1 MVDDFNWEIL
11 DIEIDLNLSAQRIVR
26 VLERVGISRGYPAM
40 IRLDNGPELISQTYR
55 NELLDFFLF
64 RTLNEAREITEC
76 SPPWKQARLGQM
88 YGIGLGAKMDLTQAY
103 NWTAL
108 AGQQDYA
115 FSQAESS
122 VLCMPK
128 GVASNKTK
136 Y

>member
-76 SPPWKQARLGQM
+76 SPP
-88 YGIGLGAKMDLTQAY
+88 
-103 NWTAL
+103 
-108 AGQQDYA
+108 
-115 FSQAESS
+115 
-122 VLCMPK
+122 
-128 GVASNKTK
+128 
-136 Y
+136 